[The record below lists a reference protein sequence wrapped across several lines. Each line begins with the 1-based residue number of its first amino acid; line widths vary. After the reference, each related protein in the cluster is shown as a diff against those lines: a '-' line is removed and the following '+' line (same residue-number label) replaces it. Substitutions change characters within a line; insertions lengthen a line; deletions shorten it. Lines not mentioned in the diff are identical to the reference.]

1 MIVPALFLILDCPI
15 TADDIASAIHSL
27 PTKKV
32 LGVDQL
38 RIEIYSLCSTYW
50 HRSFTFYSECI
61 GLGLTFYGLGVLLKL
76 FSCTRKIR
84 HLTMCLSSPL
94 V

>member
-38 RIEIYSLCSTYW
+38 RIEIYSLCSTY
-50 HRSFTFYSECI
+50 
-61 GLGLTFYGLGVLLKL
+61 
-76 FSCTRKIR
+76 
-84 HLTMCLSSPL
+84 
-94 V
+94 